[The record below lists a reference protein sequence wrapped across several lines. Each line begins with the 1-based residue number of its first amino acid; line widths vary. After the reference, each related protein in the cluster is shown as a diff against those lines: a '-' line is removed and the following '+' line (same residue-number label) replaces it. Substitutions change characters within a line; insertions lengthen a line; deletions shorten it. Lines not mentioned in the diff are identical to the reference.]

1 MKKQKQGKLFYS
13 ISEVAR
19 MFDLPDS
26 TLRFWEKEFPALK
39 PRTSDGGTRRYT
51 AKDIEM
57 VRLIHHLTKEKGLT
71 LAGTQQALKN
81 DYDGTTRREEVIS
94 RLKEIRQE
102 LCDIRDAID
111 QWERKNMY

>member
-1 MKKQKQGKLFYS
+1 MKKQKPGKLYYS

-19 MFDLPDS
+19 MFGVPDS

-39 PRTSDGGTRRYT
+39 PRTSPGGTRRYT
-51 AKDIEM
+51 AKDIET

-71 LAGTQQALKN
+71 LSGAKQALSN
-81 DYDGTTRREEVIS
+81 DYDGTTRREEVIN

-111 QWERKNMY
+111 KWERKNLY